1 MLFLTTF
8 HNIEIH
14 ILRTYGLLRR
24 NPDYNVDTLTA
35 EIREMLDGAEGI
47 SGLQACMIW
56 SSVKGALSPT
66 TTG

>member
-35 EIREMLDGAEGI
+35 EIREMLDGPEYFG
-47 SGLQACMIW
+47 
-56 SSVKGALSPT
+56 V
-66 TTG
+66 TGMYDMVFN

>member
-35 EIREMLDGAEGI
+35 EIREMLDGPECF

-56 SSVKGALSPT
+56 SSIKGTLSPT